1 MKGMDNMKINDY
13 DFPDGLYYE
22 KNHFWAKKDDEGNVI
37 FGATDFFQ
45 KLAGEIVYIELPMQG
60 AKVKQGESVSSL
72 ESGKWVGKIF
82 APVTGEIIESNSEL
96 EDSPELINDSCY
108 DEGWIAKIKPNSLE
122 TDFANLMKT
131 GPDFEQFIKAEAEKH
146 KK

>member
-1 MKGMDNMKINDY
+1 MKIGDY
-13 DFPDGLYYE
+13 DFPDELYYE
-22 KNHFWAKKDDEGNVI
+22 KNHFWAKPDDDGNVI

-45 KLAGEIVYIELPMQG
+45 KLAGEIVYIALPMQG
-60 AKVKQGESVSSL
+60 AKAKQGQSLSSL

-82 APVTGEIIESNSEL
+82 APVTGEIVEANAEL

-108 DEGWIAKIKPNSLE
+108 DEGWIAKIKPDNLE
-122 TDFANLMKT
+122 ADLANLLKA
-131 GPDFEQFIKAEAEKH
+131 GPEYGEFIKAESEKH